1 MTLLDAESLKSA
13 ALVHTKPQT
22 APKQCVEII
31 TEIGHPRDPAVAL
44 YDSNAITVIPRH
56 HNSEQQKERDEM
68 EKEKSLM
75 NRSVNR
81 RSLLKTGALAGGA
94 VALGA
99 GLAGNVTSAFA
110 EEGGSRV
117 TKDDIAILTFLS
129 ALEQVEADLWIQYA
143 ELGGATNQGL
153 SPIDVPFKS
162 GLAPAY
168 ITGLLVLDG
177 DMPQYISDNTDD
189 EISHHRFLN
198 NYLQSKGAKP
208 IDLSNFA
215 ILPPSEV
222 TGVPQNGRLTN
233 LKQLT
238 IDTSWWTRYRSANK
252 NPDLGGKFENAVPDL
267 AKGQHPAIPLSDA
280 DLVLDSMGNISNHLQ
295 AIANTAGFHFAFIE
309 QGGSSLYPTLAQK
322 VTDLEVLRVLLSIGG
337 SEIMHFQT
345 WQDKAGNAT
354 NITDGSLTFPNL
366 NIGVDPNNGA
376 TGANI
381 ADLFQTNLIMPEPTV
396 FLDPKLGPV
405 SIIRPTSTAQG
416 GAVASVA
423 SFVADGLFLDPAT
436 GKNTGIVNVLMRLA
450 EEADEARRR
459 F

>member
-1 MTLLDAESLKSA
+1 
-13 ALVHTKPQT
+13 
-22 APKQCVEII
+22 
-31 TEIGHPRDPAVAL
+31 
-44 YDSNAITVIPRH
+44 
-56 HNSEQQKERDEM
+56 M

-75 NRSVNR
+75 SRSVNR

-99 GLAGNVTSAFA
+99 GLAGTATSAFA
-110 EEGGSRV
+110 QESKSRV
-117 TKDDIAILTFLS
+117 TKGDIAILTFLS

-143 ELGGATNQGL
+143 ELGGATNQPT
-153 SPIDVPFKS
+153 SSRIDLPFAT

-177 DMPQYISDNTDD
+177 DMPQYIADNTDD

-208 IDLSNFA
+208 VDLSSHA
-215 ILPPSEV
+215 TLPPSEV
-222 TGVPQNGRLTN
+222 KGVPQNGRLTN

-238 IDTSWWTRYRSANK
+238 IDTSWWTRYRSATK

-267 AKGQHPAIPLSDA
+267 AKGQHPAIPVDND
-280 DLVLDSMGNISNHLQ
+280 DLDLDPITGKISNHLQ

-309 QGGSSLYPTLAQK
+309 QGGSSLYPSLATK

-345 WQDKAGNAT
+345 WHDKAGNVAL
-354 NITDGSLTFPNL
+354 ISDGSLTFPDL
-366 NIGVDPNNGA
+366 NSGVDPNNGK
-376 TGANI
+376 TGTAV
-381 ADLFQTNLIMPEPTV
+381 ADSFQTNLIMPEPTV
-396 FLDPKLGPV
+396 FLDPKLEPV

-416 GAVASVA
+416 GAVASVV
-423 SFVADGLFLDPAT
+423 SFAEDGLFLDPAT
-436 GKNTGIVNVLMRLA
+436 GKNTGIVDVLMRLA
-450 EEADEARRR
+450 EEADEAQRR

>member
-1 MTLLDAESLKSA
+1 
-13 ALVHTKPQT
+13 
-22 APKQCVEII
+22 
-31 TEIGHPRDPAVAL
+31 
-44 YDSNAITVIPRH
+44 
-56 HNSEQQKERDEM
+56 M

-110 EEGGSRV
+110 EEGGNRV

-238 IDTSWWTRYRSANK
+238 IDTSWWTRYRGANQ

-267 AKGQHPAIPLSDA
+267 AKGQHPAIPLRDA